1 MKENEM
7 CENEETKYLNKL
19 YQGAEMGV
27 IGIDSVID
35 KAHQEEFR
43 DSLLSQKKEYEKI
56 ENQIVEILKKYGCE
70 EKGIGKMA
78 KKSSEVMSEMKIK
91 MDDSDSQIA
100 KMMMEWNNKGIIEI
114 TKIKNEY
121 NGSDE
126 EIKNLI
132 DEFLKTMEQNLE
144 DMKKYL

>member
-100 KMMMEWNNKGIIEI
+100 KMMMEGNNKGIIEI

>member
-1 MKENEM
+1 M

-100 KMMMEWNNKGIIEI
+100 KMMMEGNNKGIIEI